1 MSQGLRRPT
10 ARALRATKITAFIGA
25 ALVASL
31 VLSACNVSPPAARVD
46 GSPITISQLQSA
58 VSAVSKDAGYR
69 CQLVQGLDSAYG
81 EGIKGA
87 GKGTYSMHL
96 VDEVLSDLVVEKV
109 LQLAAAKEGIH
120 VTARDLELARPQVES
135 SLQPSSS
142 TPSACDEPGSE
153 VYAAFS
159 PSYRHGL
166 LVEQAEAEL
175 LVAKNRGI
183 AVGSSALHAYFLKHR
198 RGLATTC
205 VQVIVVS
212 HKSEASTLIGD
223 LAKGQSFSALAKAD
237 SLDSS
242 TAANGGRLPCVA
254 PALSFS
260 PSLAK
265 AVQAIGVGKVGA
277 PLSYEGAWLV
287 LKVDKRTPAIY
298 GPALASQIRAR
309 LLSSS
314 STDKAASALFDHLI
328 AKAHVYVNPRY
339 GHWAGLHAQP
349 PIQPPLLPP
358 ASDMIDAN
366 ANHPPAPSASG
377 S

>member
-1 MSQGLRRPT
+1 MSRGVSVPRMH
-10 ARALRATKITAFIGA
+10 ALRITKAMTLIGLA
-25 ALVASL
+25 MAASL

-46 GSPITISQLQSA
+46 GSPITISQLHSA
-58 VSAVSKDAGYR
+58 VAAVSEDAGYR
-69 CQLVQGLDSAYG
+69 CQIVQGLDSTYG
-81 EGIKGA
+81 EGVKGA
-87 GKGTYSMHL
+87 GKDTYSMHL

-109 LQLAAAKEGIH
+109 LQQAAAKEGIH
-120 VTARDLELARPQVES
+120 VTAKDLELARPQVEA
-135 SLQPSSS
+135 SLQASSS
-142 TPSACDEPGSE
+142 TSSTCDEPGSE

-175 LVAKNRGI
+175 LVAKERGI
-183 AVGSSALHAYFLKHR
+183 AVGSGALHAYFLAHR

-212 HKSEASTLIGD
+212 HKSEAESLIGN

-242 TAANGGRLPCVA
+242 TAATGGRLPCVA

-260 PSLAK
+260 PALAK
-265 AVQAIGVGKVGA
+265 AVEAIGVGKVGA

-287 LKVDKRTPAIY
+287 LKVDKRTPAVY
-298 GPALASQIRAR
+298 GSSLASQIRAR

-339 GHWAGLHAQP
+339 GHWVGLHAQP
-349 PIQPPLLPP
+349 PIQPPLVPP
-358 ASDMIDAN
+358 ASDMIDPN
-366 ANHPPAPSASG
+366 ANHPPAPSAIG